1 MATPTS
7 VINFIFQVIE
17 GMDVVE
23 TLETLGSQ
31 SGQTRAPTF
40 IEKSGQITDE

>member
-1 MATPTS
+1 ME
-7 VINFIFQVIE
+7 FQVIE
-17 GMDVVE
+17 GMDVVQ

-40 IEKSGQITDE
+40 IKKSGEILDE